1 MANELQHRAIVG
13 EIQRLIQM
21 YSVLPEDVKLE
32 ILRFLK
38 TPEMKTNFNFKAAN
52 KWISKNESPMQII
65 NYYVV

>member
-1 MANELQHRAIVG
+1 MVNELKHRVLVG

-21 YSVLPEDVKLE
+21 YNVLPPDVKLE

-38 TPEMKTNFNFKAAN
+38 TPEMTTNISFRAAN
-52 KWISKNESPMQII
+52 TWISRHESPMQII

>member
-1 MANELQHRAIVG
+1 MTNEIQHRALVG

-21 YSVLPEDVKLE
+21 YNVLPNDVRLE

-38 TPEMKTNFNFKAAN
+38 TPEMITNFNFKSAN
-52 KWISKNESPMQII
+52 KWISKNESPMRII